1 MGGGGGVMG
10 GGGGVMGGVMGGESA
25 SHVALLK
32 PFHVYIKSRKLGNL
46 GVARR
51 RQALRGFKIISFIEK
66 G

>member
-10 GGGGVMGGVMGGESA
+10 GGGGVMGGESA

-51 RQALRGFKIISFIEK
+51 RRALRGYKIISFREK

>member
-1 MGGGGGVMG
+1 MGGG
-10 GGGGVMGGVMGGESA
+10 GGVMGGESA